1 VPRIWCRISTD
12 RFSVELKLPTDADD
26 TETREVPLLDVST
39 NSQSSVEVHSSSG
52 NLRQRILRRTFR
64 RPGSRSSGQA
74 ARSSCCPQIGLLD
87 FGGDVTVYFPSQVF
101 FEEPPS
107 NQTKDSSSI
116 SEPSSSGAVHV
127 PTETRDDTALRNVHQ
142 LKTPTSTFSIWA
154 ASNTSSSVEDSI
166 NMLPSSSSLACFSVP
181 S

>member
-1 VPRIWCRISTD
+1 
-12 RFSVELKLPTDADD
+12 VELNLPRDADD
-26 TETREVPLLDVST
+26 SETREVPSSNVSS

-52 NLRQRILRRTFR
+52 SLRKRILRRTFR

-74 ARSSCCPQIGLLD
+74 ARSSRCPQIDLLD
-87 FGGDVTVYFPSQVF
+87 FGGDVTIYFPSQVF

-107 NQTKDSSSI
+107 NQTTQSSFL

-127 PTETRDDTALRNVHQ
+127 PAGTHDDIALRNIHQ
-142 LKTPTSTFSIWA
+142 LTTPTSTFSIWT
-154 ASNTSSSVEDSI
+154 ASDTSNSVEDSV
-166 NMLPSSSSLACFSVP
+166 NMSPSRSSLAGFSVP